1 MSLQEKTMDGEKAI
15 DYMEDGVNETQIDK
29 ALEKRY
35 TKPVPKEK
43 EDKR

>member
-1 MSLQEKTMDGEKAI
+1 MSAKTKTMDGEKAI
-15 DYMEDGVNETQIDK
+15 DYIEDGVNDTQIDK

-35 TKPVPKEK
+35 INPVPNER